1 MGTKILKNIKAIKDF
16 GIFSSYAHYTEL
28 PDFARYNLIYGW
40 NGTGKTT
47 LTRLLRCF
55 EKEEIYP
62 DFSNGIFS
70 IERTDAGM
78 AVLTNMGLD
87 ALSGRLK
94 VFNRDFIDEN
104 LDLDIKRD
112 GKAKPVAHV
121 GKANI
126 EKSEK
131 LKELKKDIKT
141 AGDAKDVKHGQGE
154 AKKAELEKLTSAI
167 GSEIKAATQT
177 ARKDIYK
184 NYNKANVKTAYDA
197 GAVQDITLPP
207 EEIEKLKAAISSE
220 NKAEISF
227 APPVYLDL
235 KALQA
240 EIAGIL
246 VTQIL
251 ADETIERLKD
261 NPAIELWVKEGLGVH
276 NHKAGKPCE
285 FCGNQ
290 FTQQRLEELTKHF
303 SGERQKFLD
312 TADLKIT
319 AIREQKAALASISLP
334 NQAEF
339 FSEFLD
345 DYKAAVPALNNAG
358 HDAGIFL
365 DKMNAELEAKKK
377 NPYGRME
384 IAGETQETLDALKAD
399 FLKKQSDIQTI
410 IAKHNKKV
418 TDFDASIQ
426 ADKEKLEQHFLN
438 TWQAEYR
445 AVEVEISTLTAEF
458 DAAVAAHKKLE
469 DDKDAI
475 EKEIQ
480 ETRIACE
487 TINGHLRDY
496 LGHDEIQFE
505 DFKEGYLIKRNG
517 EVARNLSE
525 GEKTAIAF
533 VYFINSLKDNFNP
546 ATSVIVID
554 DPISSLDANN
564 MHHAFHSMVAHTKE
578 AGQLFVFTH
587 NFSFLRKLK
596 QWFKAAKTY
605 EEIEAGYFQLVCTQ
619 NAAGKRMSRITKLD
633 QLLKNYD
640 SEYHYLFKLLIDCDN
655 RRAANDVIAYEELY
669 PLVNAG
675 RKILETFLDFKYP
688 SNPDKFSQLK
698 NAKIQTTGE
707 VFEPVKTELLYGLL
721 NDGSHAGFDT
731 GGFDTFRNS
740 PEIIK
745 RAIETL
751 LDFIEA
757 IDPVHYQN
765 LCKCKGVKARAKTV
779 SVTTIMQPTTE
790 TLPPAM
796 DEDPQGK
803 KIG

>member
-1 MGTKILKNIKAIKDF
+1 MAGEILKHIKSIKGF
-16 GIFSSYAHYTEL
+16 GIFSDYSHYADL

-62 DFSNGIFS
+62 DFAAGTFS
-70 IERTDAGM
+70 IERADAGM
-78 AVLTNMGLD
+78 AALTNAGLD
-87 ALSGRLK
+87 AFSGRLK
-94 VFNRDFIDEN
+94 VFNRDFIEEN

-131 LKELKKDIKT
+131 LKELKKEINT
-141 AGDAKDVKHGQGE
+141 ATNAKDVKHGQGE
-154 AKKAELEKLTSAI
+154 AKKAELEKLASAI

-197 GAVQDITLPP
+197 GAVQDIILAP
-207 EEIEKLKAAISSE
+207 EEIEKLKASISSE

-227 APPVYLDL
+227 TAPAYPDL

-240 EIAGIL
+240 KIAGIL
-246 VTQIL
+246 ATQVL

-276 NHKAGKPCE
+276 NHEAGKPCE

-290 FTQQRLEELTKHF
+290 FTQQRLEEITRHF

-312 TADLKIT
+312 AVGEKIT
-319 AIREQKAALASISLP
+319 AIAKEKEALASVTLP
-334 NQAEF
+334 HQTEF

-345 DYKAAVPALNNAG
+345 DYKAAAPALNKAG
-358 HDAGIFL
+358 RDAGIFL
-365 DKMNAELEAKKK
+365 DKMIAALEAKKK
-377 NPYGRME
+377 NPYGPME
-384 IAGETQETLDALKAD
+384 LAGETQEALDALNAD
-399 FLKKQSDIQTI
+399 FLKKQSDIQTL
-410 IAKHNKKV
+410 IAKHNQKV

-438 TWQAEYR
+438 TRQAEYR
-445 AVEVEISTLTAEF
+445 AVEAEIVTLTAEF
-458 DAAVAAHKKLE
+458 DAAVAALKKLE

-517 EVARNLSE
+517 EVAKNLSE

-564 MHHAFHSMVAHTKE
+564 MHHAFHFMVAHTKE
-578 AGQLFVFTH
+578 AGQLFVLTH

-619 NAAGKRMSRITKLD
+619 NAVGKRMSRITKLD
-633 QLLKNYD
+633 PLLKNYD

-675 RKILETFLDFKYP
+675 RKVLETFLDFKYP

-698 NAKIQTTGE
+698 NAKVQTTGE
-707 VFEPVKTELLYGLL
+707 LFDPAKAELLYGLL

-765 LCKCKGVKARAKTV
+765 LCKCKGVKARTKIISV
-779 SVTTIMQPTTE
+779 SAIGQTAPSAP
-790 TLPPAM
+790 PPAAA
-796 DEDPQGK
+796 DGTSQ
-803 KIG
+803 